1 MISDILYPRR
11 AIHCHFVAELA
22 DFRLRPTTAR
32 QVDVADVEDGFVF
45 APSAAE
51 AMEGRQAVVHV
62 GRRGV
67 AGPPSSDSGAA
78 SQEFEVGVAVA
89 AAIAPKAFGVHVDA
103 FAVGEVE
110 VYFDHAAFFV
120 FAGDFGLEG
129 ADVGGLPAVA
139 PPLPAQAGVFG
150 ATNAEQVAEGRSV
163 GGVGFDGF
171 GQGAG
176 VFFRVGAADAEVGG
190 GLFGGIWGGG
200 LVGDFGVVIGV
211 VVRDVGGVGGDEAES
226 GGLGQYGSLELV
238 MPCRTDQVNN
248 AFHEAP
254 S

>member
-11 AIHCHFVAELA
+11 AIHCDFVAELA

-32 QVDVADVEDGFVF
+32 QVDVADDEDGFVF

-150 ATNAEQVAEGRSV
+150 ATNAEQVAEG
-163 GGVGFDGF
+163 
-171 GQGAG
+171 
-176 VFFRVGAADAEVGG
+176 
-190 GLFGGIWGGG
+190 LFGGIWGGG